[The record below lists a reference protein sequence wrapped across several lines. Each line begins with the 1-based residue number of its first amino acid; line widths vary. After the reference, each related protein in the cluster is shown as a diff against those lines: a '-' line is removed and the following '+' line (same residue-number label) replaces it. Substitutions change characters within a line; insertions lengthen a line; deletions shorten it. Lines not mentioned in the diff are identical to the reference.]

1 MKKSISANSP
11 GRKKGHKVDISSVEK
26 MKNTIKLRNDR
37 ISSGN
42 LTEEDI
48 LFLEKK
54 KERKLLTEEKKKAK
68 LKARLKDKELSKQR
82 KILEK
87 ENIRKEKNLKR
98 TSGVRLKFQPNRPFC
113 QYCNV
118 SLAKPNGKSVNNFQK
133 WHKYCSDCAKN
144 NYNKKYGYLLNKKDR
159 CEDCNFIAQD
169 KCQLDL
175 VYRDGNKKN
184 TNSEN
189 LKTLCAN
196 CSRLHDKLNKKQ
208 KKSILDITVDA
219 DATI

>member
-68 LKARLKDKELSKQR
+68 LKARLK
-82 KILEK
+82 
-87 ENIRKEKNLKR
+87 
-98 TSGVRLKFQPNRPFC
+98 
-113 QYCNV
+113 
-118 SLAKPNGKSVNNFQK
+118 
-133 WHKYCSDCAKN
+133 
-144 NYNKKYGYLLNKKDR
+144 
-159 CEDCNFIAQD
+159 
-169 KCQLDL
+169 
-175 VYRDGNKKN
+175 
-184 TNSEN
+184 
-189 LKTLCAN
+189 
-196 CSRLHDKLNKKQ
+196 
-208 KKSILDITVDA
+208 
-219 DATI
+219 